1 MNESNYSN
9 DVEYETEPKKKFQIT
24 RGMLILIIVILA
36 FLIAGIVIIVKNTIV
51 KQKETYTL
59 EDFNKLEQRMS
70 EEAPIYVSQKNII
83 LTDEEIK
90 IELSLL
96 LEENGGNIDSNKLK
110 AAKICSGYV
119 IASTNINYKSYIKC
133 GNLYTTTGYVSNDVT
148 TTKEVKTTVQDNE
161 KPTITLIGEDH
172 MNINVNTDFID
183 PGVKALDNI
192 DGDITSKVTKE
203 GSVDTSKVGTYVI
216 TYKVQDKAKN
226 EATIKRTVVV
236 IDTKVTTT
244 KVTTTKQKTTTK
256 KPSSTTKR
264 VTAKV
269 TTPPTI
275 TLKGESVITI
285 ILGSTYNDPGY
296 YATDCFSNDIT
307 SKVSISGNLDTSKEG
322 RYYISYNV
330 TDNYGNKASK
340 TRTVIV
346 KRKTIELSGISVSP
360 NDITLSRGQTY
371 TLTVY
376 FTPTNAT
383 NKSIIWS
390 SDTPSVATVSNG
402 VVTAMQRGKA
412 IIKATAYNGK
422 YSTTIVTVK

>member
-1 MNESNYSN
+1 MNESNYST
-9 DVEYETEPKKKFQIT
+9 DVEYETKPKKKFQIT
-24 RGMLILIIVILA
+24 RGMLILIIIILA

-59 EDFNKLEQRMS
+59 EDFNRLEERMS
-70 EEAPIYVSQKNII
+70 EEAPIYVSQKNIV
-83 LTDEEIK
+83 LTDSEIK
-90 IELSLL
+90 IDLSLL
-96 LEENGGNIDSNKLK
+96 LEKNGGNIDSNKVK

-148 TTKEVKTTVQDNE
+148 TTKEVKTTVQDKE
-161 KPTITLIGEDH
+161 KPTITLIGEDK
-172 MNINVNTDFID
+172 MSIYVNTDFVD

-203 GSVDTSKVGTYVI
+203 GFVDTSKTGTYVI
-216 TYKVQDKAKN
+216 TYKVQDSAKN
-226 EATIKRTVVV
+226 EATIKRTVIV
-236 IDTKVTTT
+236 IEAKITTT

-256 KPSSTTKR
+256 KVVTTTKR
-264 VTAKV
+264 STTKV

-285 ILGSTYNDPGY
+285 ILGGTYNDPGY

-307 SKVSISGNLDTSKEG
+307 SKVSVSGNLDTSKEG

-360 NDITLSRGQTY
+360 NNITLSRGQTY

-383 NKSIIWS
+383 NKSITWS
-390 SDTPSVATVSNG
+390 SDAPTVASVSNG
-402 VVTAMQRGKA
+402 VVTATQRGVA

-422 YSTTIVTVK
+422 YSSVRVTVK